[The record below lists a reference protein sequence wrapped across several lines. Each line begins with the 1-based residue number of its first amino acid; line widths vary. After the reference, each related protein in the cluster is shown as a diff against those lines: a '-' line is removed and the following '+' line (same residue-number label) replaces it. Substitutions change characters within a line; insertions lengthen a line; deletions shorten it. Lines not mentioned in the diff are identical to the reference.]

1 MKKKPL
7 CAAFVDF
14 HARRE
19 LEKLTGV
26 TPVNDEG
33 TNINWNVPRLLNV
46 IFSDTFANRFAM
58 CGQALDK
65 EELDNGIEVD
75 QLLFTDVVVAY
86 NDSTNAAYGKLAY
99 QSVPRIQH
107 PSMFE
112 ALSTK
117 NSWKVVQTKY
127 TRLGGKYEKYLR
139 ILFKSGTHCAFD
151 DLDNI
156 NPDPEKCPSPC
167 IIYMH
172 HHMRDRPSLLNAC
185 VSFLPKDVV
194 SQSNIRGDRTRR
206 TAEVETTPG
215 ERRGPCSR
223 GKKGGF
229 AKSASTRLALQYI
242 ASENNANAQLIVAE
256 EQQLVMKSEK
266 IYELISTT

>member
-1 MKKKPL
+1 M
-7 CAAFVDF
+7 
-14 HARRE
+14 
-19 LEKLTGV
+19 
-26 TPVNDEG
+26 
-33 TNINWNVPRLLNV
+33 
-46 IFSDTFANRFAM
+46 
-58 CGQALDK
+58 
-65 EELDNGIEVD
+65 
-75 QLLFTDVVVAY
+75 
-86 NDSTNAAYGKLAY
+86 
-99 QSVPRIQH
+99 
-107 PSMFE
+107 
-112 ALSTK
+112 
-117 NSWKVVQTKY
+117 
-127 TRLGGKYEKYLR
+127 R

-194 SQSNIRGDRTRR
+194 SQSNIRSDRTRR